1 MISIVKSAVILPVEE
16 KDVTVAPRLIDGLDI
31 INALTPV
38 SPKTGM
44 RENLLSLAR
53 KLAADPQKAKLLEAA
68 IQEIPSMRSDPRC
81 TDEDLTE
88 TLMMRLQT
96 GTPSE
101 NDAFRSGLMELIKS
115 VPANQPSKSPVDD
128 TKIIFDNQSSVLIL
142 MPYECCVDWC
152 CCDWWSCFF
161 GR

>member
-1 MISIVKSAVILPVEE
+1 MISIVKSAEIQPVEE
-16 KDVTVAPRLIDGLDI
+16 KDVTVSPRLIDGLDI

-44 RENLLSLAR
+44 RENLLSLAC
-53 KLAADPQKAKLLEAA
+53 KLVADPQKARLLEAA

-81 TDEDLTE
+81 TDEDLTD

-101 NDAFRSGLMELIKS
+101 NDTFRSGLLELIKS
-115 VPANQPSKSPVDD
+115 VPSNKPSDVPVDD
-128 TKIIFDNQSSVLIL
+128 TKIIFDKPSDSPNPDAV
-142 MPYECCVDWC
+142 
-152 CCDWWSCFF
+152 
-161 GR
+161 

>member
-1 MISIVKSAVILPVEE
+1 MISIVKSAVIQPVEE

-53 KLAADPQKAKLLEAA
+53 KLVADPQKARLLEAA

-81 TDEDLTE
+81 SDEDLTD

-115 VPANQPSKSPVDD
+115 VPSNKSSDVPVDD
-128 TKIIFDNQSSVLIL
+128 TKIIFDKPSDSLNPDAV
-142 MPYECCVDWC
+142 
-152 CCDWWSCFF
+152 
-161 GR
+161 